1 MMTAILYTAISIP
14 YGAIM
19 MIPTPSQE
27 ERGVMGTWRAAAGY
41 VSGMV
46 IAIAVIPITNALG
59 GDQSAW
65 IKMGAVFG
73 VLILINM
80 IICWKCSK
88 ESAVDRRIISQIK
101 EKKPEEMT
109 VVTEAT
115 KQAIFT
121 FSVYIPLI
129 VFIMMFVF
137 MLRYDL
143 DKVLP
148 EINKDLAE
156 RKENRKAKIIAARK

>member
-1 MMTAILYTAISIP
+1 
-14 YGAIM
+14 
-19 MIPTPSQE
+19 
-27 ERGVMGTWRAAAGY
+27 
-41 VSGMV
+41 
-46 IAIAVIPITNALG
+46 
-59 GDQSAW
+59 
-65 IKMGAVFG
+65 
-73 VLILINM
+73 M

-156 RKENRKAKIIAARK
+156 RKENRKAEIIAARK